1 MCIHNKVQIQTI
13 ANLQRATTQYG
24 CDRICMIEPLFALVG
39 KKIQS
44 SYYPSTM

>member
-1 MCIHNKVQIQTI
+1 MHDKVQIQTI
-13 ANLQRATTQYG
+13 ANLQIATTHNG

-39 KKIQS
+39 KNIQS